1 MIDSMM
7 SYVKSIRSIVTNEL
21 LVMWTWTDLGW
32 WSRWWGLL
40 QRRVQYCNKSVLS
53 KLRCIRI
60 SIPFTQR
67 TKWGVMPRTQR
78 SLEKNL
84 KTLSK
89 STSRTKGKSSTKSLE
104 SQSELEVKFTRCK
117 DITLFPHNLFPW
129 RLEPKTKKFN
139 LTWTQ
144 CYEHAVKKIQNEHLK
159 PKDYKL
165 QCYVSVPM
173 SDPLTG
179 PVRYAR
185 TVRGPNTPIA

>member
-1 MIDSMM
+1 M
-7 SYVKSIRSIVTNEL
+7 SYVKLTRSIVTNEL

-40 QRRVQYCNKSVLS
+40 QRRIQYCNKSVLS

-89 STSRTKGKSSTKSLE
+89 STSRTKGKSSTKSSE

>member
-1 MIDSMM
+1 
-7 SYVKSIRSIVTNEL
+7 
-21 LVMWTWTDLGW
+21 
-32 WSRWWGLL
+32 
-40 QRRVQYCNKSVLS
+40 
-53 KLRCIRI
+53 
-60 SIPFTQR
+60 
-67 TKWGVMPRTQR
+67 MPRTQR

-185 TVRGPNTPIA
+185 TVRGPNPPIA